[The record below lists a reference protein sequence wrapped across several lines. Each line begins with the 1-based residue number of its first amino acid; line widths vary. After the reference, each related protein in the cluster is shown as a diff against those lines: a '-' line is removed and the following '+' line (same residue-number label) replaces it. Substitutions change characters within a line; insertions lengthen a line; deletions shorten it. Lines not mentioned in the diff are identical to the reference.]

1 MIYRV
6 KIINLKD
13 PQLVLHKCH
22 SLQFSKIHRDKT
34 KAHHNAINKRRT
46 RI

>member
-1 MIYRV
+1 MKHHIGYNV
-6 KIINLKD
+6 KRI
-13 PQLVLHKCH
+13 VMEHKCH
-22 SLQFSKIHRDKT
+22 SLKLTKTCGGKT